1 MEIFY
6 SIITGKSKDKIIQII
21 YIISLRFRHGGEKN
35 NEFVLRSRQD
45 KFMGRKRKDFSDKF
59 KIEVAKEALKKRA
72 KETEVAAKYNIAPS
86 TLSEWMEL
94 FLDGKLETEEQ
105 KALREENEKLRAK
118 QDEMLASLG
127 KKQLEVDL
135 LKKKLHLD

>member
-1 MEIFY
+1 
-6 SIITGKSKDKIIQII
+6 
-21 YIISLRFRHGGEKN
+21 
-35 NEFVLRSRQD
+35 
-45 KFMGRKRKDFSDKF
+45 MGRKRKDFSDKF

-72 KETEVAAKYNIAPS
+72 KEAEVAAKYNIAPS
-86 TLSEWMEL
+86 TLCEWMDL
-94 FLDGKLETEEQ
+94 FLEGKLETDEQ

-118 QDEMLASLG
+118 QAEMLASLG